1 MCCPYAFLWGGGA
14 SAKVSILKSN
24 FGMVSD
30 GATMDKETG
39 NFKWTAR
46 WSNAMELFT
55 NLEGQVSK
63 YKHLKIKLTD
73 PTHGYRLLF

>member
-1 MCCPYAFLWGGGA
+1 MKKFILSVCAALMLFCGGA

-30 GATMDKETG
+30 GATYDKETG
-39 NFKWTAR
+39 NFNWTKQ

-55 NLEGQVSK
+55 NL
-63 YKHLKIKLTD
+63 
-73 PTHGYRLLF
+73 